1 MKCAGWYIDKELMKW
16 KEWEIKMKDEN
27 ILAIIA
33 LIAFLLFLAFFVSSY
48 VDLERFKTCYDINFQ
63 SNRCERYL
71 NYWN

>member
-1 MKCAGWYIDKELMKW
+1 
-16 KEWEIKMKDEN
+16 MKDEN

-63 SNRCERYL
+63 TDRCERYL
-71 NYWN
+71 NY